1 MAEISSTGDQMLQ
14 LLEIV
19 AFDGPAGTAAL
30 AQAAGI
36 NRTVAHRLLA
46 TLHQRGYLMREGKSF
61 TVGPILSRIASEARE
76 PAILIRAR
84 AVMSALANRLGETV
98 VIHKIDGD
106 AAVVVEQAVSDAQ
119 LVRVQHRE
127 GSRHLLSMGASGRA
141 ILAHQP
147 DAFIKR
153 HLAREGRGDIEQLL
167 QQIRQDGISCSE
179 NELQSGVLGYAV
191 PLRESGGIVRFSLAV
206 LIPSQRS
213 EGSAAL
219 PAALKEAQAN
229 IEEPST
235 GSH

>member
-19 AFDGPAGTAAL
+19 AFEGPASTAAL

-46 TLHQRGYLMREGKSF
+46 TLHQRGYLVRDGKTF
-61 TVGPILSRIASEARE
+61 ALGPLLSRIASESRE

-84 AVMSALANRLGETV
+84 AVIQGMAETLGETV

-106 AAVVVEQAVSDAQ
+106 ATMVVEQAVSEAQ

-127 GSRHLLSMGASGRA
+127 GSRHPLTMGASGRA

-147 DAFIKR
+147 EPLISR
-153 HLAREGRGDIEQLL
+153 LLMREGRTDLEPVL
-167 QQIRQDGISCSE
+167 QHIRDNGISQSE

-191 PLRESGGIVRFSLAV
+191 PLREEGGIVRFSLAV

-213 EGSAAL
+213 AIASRL
-219 PAALKEAQAN
+219 PQALKAAQAE
-229 IEEPST
+229 IEAA
-235 GSH
+235 